1 MGCCQSRTKENI
13 KNFEKRNSKPL
24 NIKEFKS
31 HLKKN
36 FETKTEDEKNKPEE
50 VKVIVKNIDYN
61 TLKTIKTLKHSHD
74 SKVYLLEHSIIKKV
88 YPNSLEG
95 IGQFQNEVAAY
106 RYLDRCD
113 FIARL
118 LYSNRNELAIY
129 LPYLDKRPEK
139 NNQNILLLNALL
151 RELEEKW
158 RIKRLK
164 KYHWDNVREKNG
176 KIYLIDFGSIPFIYK
191 PESFNRRWKILN

>member
-1 MGCCQSRTKENI
+1 MGCCESRTKENI
-13 KNFEKRNSKPL
+13 KKFEKRNSKPL

-36 FETKTEDEKNKPEE
+36 FETKTEDEKNKPEV

-95 IGQFQNEVAAY
+95 IGQFQNEVATY

-158 RIKRLK
+158 KIKRLK

-176 KIYLIDFGSIPFIYK
+176 KIYLIDFGSIPFVYK
-191 PESFNRRWKILN
+191 TESFNRRWKIIN